1 MTGVSRIDRNPVTAA
16 QARHDLIIVGGG
28 VYGVMLALE
37 AGRRGKR
44 ALLLERDDFG
54 GATSRNHLRTL
65 HGGLRYLQSLDVPR
79 FFESVG
85 ERRWFL
91 SRLPALAR
99 VLPCLMPLYG
109 RGLMRPAVM
118 GPALLLND
126 TLGACRNRG
135 VSGERRLPMGRL
147 VGRGR
152 TLELFP
158 QAERRGLQ
166 GAALWY
172 DAAMPEHQ
180 RLLMELL
187 RWACSLGAGA
197 LNYVEAENLLRHD
210 ERVAGVLALDRLS
223 GQRLEFRAPLVVN
236 AAGPWCRELAQK
248 FDQDQPRL
256 MRRRLLLFNV
266 LFRRKALSECALA
279 LTPRR
284 GPSHTYFVH
293 SWQGRMLAGTGE
305 VLLDDE
311 RSAAEPRPEEI
322 AAFIA
327 DLNDAVPEL
336 SIQEGDIEA
345 VYAGILPATAAGRLA
360 AREVILNHGAVQG
373 PMGLYSVSG
382 VKYTTSRLV
391 AAKAMKRIFPSAKPR
406 PLAPPEAA
414 NSGRWFFAYDW
425 EPPPGWSAESLREL
439 VEEEAIVHLDDLL
452 FRRSGLGENARRARE
467 LLPRLRPLF
476 SWSDLR
482 WQQECERV
490 LSRLRGR
497 A

>member
-1 MTGVSRIDRNPVTAA
+1 MSVSRIDRNPDAA
-16 QARHDLIIVGGG
+16 AGARYDLIIVGGG
-28 VYGVMLALE
+28 IYGTMLALA
-37 AGRRGKR
+37 AGWRGKR
-44 ALLLERDDFG
+44 ALLIERDDFG
-54 GATSRNHLRTL
+54 GATSGNHLRTL

-91 SRLPALAR
+91 SQLPALAR

-126 TLGACRNRG
+126 ALGACRNRG
-135 VSGERRLPMGRL
+135 VPGERRLPMGHL
-147 VGRGR
+147 VGRKR
-152 TLELFP
+152 AQELFP
-158 QAERRGLQ
+158 LAERRGLQ

-210 ERVAGVLALDRLS
+210 ERVAGVLAQDRLS
-223 GQRLEFRAPLVVN
+223 GQHLEFRAPVVVN
-236 AAGPWCRELAQK
+236 ASGPWCRELAQK
-248 FDQDQPRL
+248 FDQDHPRL
-256 MRRRLLLFNV
+256 LRRRLLLFNV

-279 LTPRR
+279 LSPRR
-284 GPSHTYFVH
+284 RPAHTYFVH
-293 SWQGRMLAGTGE
+293 NWQGRLLAGTGE
-305 VLLDDE
+305 VPLGDE
-311 RSAAEPRPEEI
+311 RTAAEPRPEEL
-322 AAFIA
+322 AALIA

-336 SIQEGDIEA
+336 SLQEGDIEA
-345 VYAGILPATAAGRLA
+345 VYAGILPATASGRLA
-360 AREVILNHGAVQG
+360 SREVILAHGDRQG
-373 PMGLYSVSG
+373 PAGLYSVSG

-391 AAKAMKRIFPSAKPR
+391 AEKAMKKIFPAARPR
-406 PLAPPEAA
+406 QPEPPADA
-414 NSGRWFFAYDW
+414 NSGRGFFAYDW
-425 EPPPGWSAESLREL
+425 EPPPGWSAEALRGL
-439 VEEEAIVHLDDLL
+439 VEEEAVVHLDDLV
-452 FRRSGLGENARRARE
+452 FRRCGLGENARRVRE

-476 SWSDLR
+476 PWSDLR

-490 LSRLRGR
+490 FSRLRGR
-497 A
+497 S